1 MFNNGVIDVSP
12 WYRMGGYFPIGLLYL
27 FEQMA
32 VGLSHCQ
39 TRLQYVLFDILI
51 TDNLL
56 AVSKR
61 KAA

>member
-1 MFNNGVIDVSP
+1 
-12 WYRMGGYFPIGLLYL
+12 MGGYCPIGLLYL
-27 FEQMA
+27 FAQTA

>member
-1 MFNNGVIDVSP
+1 MSPHENESP
-12 WYRMGGYFPIGLLYL
+12 WNRMGGYCPIGLLYL
-27 FEQMA
+27 FEQTA